1 MRLLVVLHG
10 TVLMHAG
17 GIGVTRAERVAQVRA
32 KHPTVSDYA
41 AYVPVGEAV
50 AKLRRWQGAGAVVDY
65 LSSHRNPD
73 DVALDVLVLCT
84 HGFPVGRALAR
95 HPGETYGD
103 IAGRE
108 APDVLI
114 EDDCE
119 SIGTDQVTY
128 PQIPSAVRTHIK
140 SIIVPEFGGID
151 HLPDDPQA
159 LLSWLSP
166 PAPTSPETAQS
177 AHRLPDR

>member
-1 MRLLVVLHG
+1 MRLLVFLHG

-17 GIGVTRAERVAQVRA
+17 AVDVTRAERVAQVRA
-32 KHPTVSDYA
+32 RHPTVREYA
-41 AYVPVGEAV
+41 AYVPVGDAV
-50 AKLRRWQGAGAVVDY
+50 AKLRRWQDAGAVVDY

-73 DVALDVLVLCT
+73 DVALDAAVLRT
-84 HGFPVGRALAR
+84 YGFPSGRLLAR
-95 HPGETYGD
+95 LPGETYGD

-119 SIGTDQVTY
+119 SIGADQITY
-128 PQIPSAVRTHIK
+128 PQIAPPLRAHIK
-140 SIIVPEFGGID
+140 SIIIPEFRGID

-159 LLSWLSP
+159 LLRWLSP
-166 PAPTSPETAQS
+166 PPPTSPETAP
-177 AHRLPDR
+177 LPP

>member
-1 MRLLVVLHG
+1 MRLLVFLHG

-17 GIGVTRAERVAQVRA
+17 GVGVSRGERVAQVRA
-32 KHPTVSDYA
+32 KHPTVGEYA
-41 AYVPVGEAV
+41 AYVPVGDAV
-50 AKLRRWQGAGAVVDY
+50 AKLRRWQDAGAVVDY

-73 DVALDVLVLCT
+73 GLACDILVLRT
-84 HGFPVGRALAR
+84 HGFPVGRVLAR
-95 HPGETYGD
+95 RPGESYGD

-108 APDVLI
+108 APDILI

-119 SIGTDQVTY
+119 SIGPGQITH
-128 PQIPSAVRTHIK
+128 PQIPSVARAQIK

-159 LLSWLSP
+159 LLRWLTP

-177 AHRLPDR
+177 LPEPRPH

>member
-1 MRLLVVLHG
+1 MRLLVFLHG

-17 GIGVTRAERVAQVRA
+17 GVGVTRAGRVAQVRA
-32 KHPTVSDYA
+32 KHPTVSDYG

-50 AKLRRWQGAGAVVDY
+50 AKLRRWQDAGAVVHY

-73 DVALDVLVLCT
+73 DVALDAEVLRAY
-84 HGFPVGRALAR
+84 GFPAGRVLAR
-95 HPGETYGD
+95 LLGETYGD

-119 SIGTDQVTY
+119 SIGAGQVTY
-128 PQIPSAVRTHIK
+128 PQIPAAVRARIK
-140 SIIVPEFGGID
+140 SIIVHEFGGID
-151 HLPDDPQA
+151 HLPDDPPA
-159 LLSWLSP
+159 LLRWLSP

-177 AHRLPDR
+177 GGSPQPR

>member
-1 MRLLVVLHG
+1 MRLLVFLHG
-10 TVLMHAG
+10 TVLIHAG
-17 GIGVTRAERVAQVRA
+17 GVGVTRSERV
-32 KHPTVSDYA
+32 

-50 AKLRRWQGAGAVVDY
+50 AKLRRWQDAGAVVDY

-73 DVALDVLVLCT
+73 DVALDALVLRT
-84 HGFPVGRALAR
+84 HGFPAGRVFAR
-95 HPGETYGD
+95 RPGETYGD

-119 SIGTDQVTY
+119 SIGANQITY
-128 PQIPSAVRTHIK
+128 SQIPSAARARIK
-140 SIIVPEFGGID
+140 SIIIPEFGGID
-151 HLPDDPQA
+151 RLPDDPQA
-159 LLSWLSP
+159 LLRWLSP

-177 AHRLPDR
+177 THSPHRR